1 MQSGTIREWIR
12 NEKRCI
18 FRGVTFLKSLEK
30 RITLSGTDTRKK
42 GALKIPFPVVAAV
55 ADVLAAK
62 YTHTRLDF
70 LMKKAGITTETP
82 PEAGKNKIDRA
93 RDWLELANSENEP
106 LSVLGR
112 AIEEVMEVDSF
123 GNLAADSIQTLRER
137 IKVALQKHGLAYR
150 TGGSVFTLGA
160 SAVDRTLEQMAR
172 QRDLLGVQA
181 EFERIFD
188 NLDKDPPSAVT
199 ASCALLES
207 LFKIYIDEQALALP
221 SDQSI
226 KSLWNVVRKD
236 LKFDPAVV
244 RGHSFAAM
252 THDSARRVSK
262 PGSLSPRRKRR
273 RSPTSGSVEE
283 RPLAHP

>member
-1 MQSGTIREWIR
+1 
-12 NEKRCI
+12 
-18 FRGVTFLKSLEK
+18 
-30 RITLSGTDTRKK
+30 
-42 GALKIPFPVVAAV
+42 
-55 ADVLAAK
+55 
-62 YTHTRLDF
+62 
-70 LMKKAGITTETP
+70 
-82 PEAGKNKIDRA
+82 
-93 RDWLELANSENEP
+93 
-106 LSVLGR
+106 
-112 AIEEVMEVDSF
+112 
-123 GNLAADSIQTLRER
+123 
-137 IKVALQKHGLAYR
+137 
-150 TGGSVFTLGA
+150 
-160 SAVDRTLEQMAR
+160 MAR

-244 RGHSFAAM
+244 RVHSFPAM

-273 RSPTSGSVEE
+273 RSPTSGSFKE
-283 RPLAHP
+283 RPVCVNRPYSNERFIYDDCKTILMLVCLMSVALEPKEAKVT

>member
-1 MQSGTIREWIR
+1 M
-12 NEKRCI
+12 
-18 FRGVTFLKSLEK
+18 
-30 RITLSGTDTRKK
+30 
-42 GALKIPFPVVAAV
+42 
-55 ADVLAAK
+55 
-62 YTHTRLDF
+62 
-70 LMKKAGITTETP
+70 
-82 PEAGKNKIDRA
+82 
-93 RDWLELANSENEP
+93 
-106 LSVLGR
+106 
-112 AIEEVMEVDSF
+112 
-123 GNLAADSIQTLRER
+123 
-137 IKVALQKHGLAYR
+137 
-150 TGGSVFTLGA
+150 
-160 SAVDRTLEQMAR
+160 
-172 QRDLLGVQA
+172 
-181 EFERIFD
+181 IFD